1 MALCSTSA
9 TLYLQ
14 PQPLRLAPQPE
25 RRRNY
30 CPDCVPAGLT
40 PAGFALVHHVV
51 SDEEGSLVRGDDEG
65 LNVQQQ
71 QQQQQQQQPTCSSS
85 IHHPTTTAC
94 IFASA
99 VSDGPTIASRQL
111 HATFWRENTHKKQNT
126 CAGAQWHSRAARL
139 QATHFK
145 RHAHLGTAMP
155 RVSLPPGTLYSRTR
169 TAGGG
174 GRAMLCKH

>member
-14 PQPLRLAPQPE
+14 PQPLRFAPQPD

-30 CPDCVPAGLT
+30 CPDFVPAGLT

-51 SDEEGSLVRGDDEG
+51 SDEEGSLVRDDDKG
-65 LNVQQQ
+65 LNV

-99 VSDGPTIASRQL
+99 VKDGPTIASRQL
-111 HATFWRENTHKKQNT
+111 HATFWRENTHKKQNDVRVHRGIKS
-126 CAGAQWHSRAARL
+126 AHL
-139 QATHFK
+139 
-145 RHAHLGTAMP
+145 HAMHCKSQVHLGTAMP

-174 GRAMLCKH
+174 GSAMLYEH